1 MDIQQ
6 VKENCA
12 KLVTS
17 EEKWS
22 ISVVSGLIFLL
33 ISSPFLYGLT
43 SSLFECVGLTLASS
57 KGLPTNIGLLVH
69 SVVFVLIVR
78 AMMK

>member
-1 MDIQQ
+1 MNIQE

-43 SSLFECVGLTLASS
+43 SSLFECFGLTLASS

-69 SVVFVLIVR
+69 SVVFILIVR